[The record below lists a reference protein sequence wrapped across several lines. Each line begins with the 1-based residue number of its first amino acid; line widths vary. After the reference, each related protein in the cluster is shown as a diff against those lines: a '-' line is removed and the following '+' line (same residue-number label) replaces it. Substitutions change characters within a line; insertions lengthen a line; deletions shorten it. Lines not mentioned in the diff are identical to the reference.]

1 MMRGKFIK
9 DWDVVN
15 FKDATHRKQLSAA
28 LQYFLALPDLFVP
41 KRFDAIEQ
49 FKKDRTE
56 FRGLLAR
63 AQEFA
68 TTADFPASILPLIEK
83 FHSLP
88 LYDNGYEMIFDVRDF
103 SGSARNGFDILDV
116 ESGLTFRR
124 IAVGDKLDVF
134 AMSGTLARV
143 YFSFYGGALGWHRQL
158 FDDKEYWT
166 IEDNAIA
173 FRNNAYQFRASVYYA
188 LIEAVGAAQ
197 NIAWQASP
205 DTLAPGTRGYLA
217 SRDAATMNAAAQ
229 NIILNCANKGYGL
242 TPANANFIVLCP
254 LQLRGR
260 VKQALAFNMDNF
272 TESPTQVDYK
282 FTQVTTTM
290 LATTDVYYVI
300 LPKNK
305 LKAGYRMDLT
315 LFSDFDILSY
325 TDTQAGWMRYGG
337 AIGDTEQIQRCAIA

>member
-1 MMRGKFIK
+1 MRGKIIN
-9 DWDVVN
+9 DWDVLN
-15 FKDATHRKQLSAA
+15 FKDEKHRKQLSGA
-28 LQYFLALPDLFVP
+28 LQYFLSLPDLFIP
-41 KRFDAIEQ
+41 TEMKDIKRFT
-49 FKKDRTE
+49 KDRLE
-56 FRGLLAR
+56 LRGLLAA
-63 AQEFA
+63 AQEFS

-83 FHSLP
+83 FHAVP
-88 LYDNGYEMIFDVRDF
+88 LYDNGYEMIFDVRNF
-103 SGSARNGFDILDV
+103 AGSARNGFDILDV

-124 IAVGDKLDVF
+124 ILVGDKLDVF
-134 AMSGTLARV
+134 QMSGEKARV

-173 FRNNAYQFRASVYYA
+173 FRNTAYQFRAAVFYA

-197 NIAWQASP
+197 NIAWQAHP
-205 DTLAPGTRGYLA
+205 DGVAAGVRGYLA
-217 SRDAATMNAAAQ
+217 GRDAATMNAAAQ

-242 TPANANFIVLCP
+242 TPANATFIVLCP

-260 VKQALAFNMDNF
+260 IKQALGYQYDNIVG
-272 TESPTQVDYK
+272 SPSHVDYK
-282 FTQVTTTM
+282 FQQITTTM
-290 LATTDVYYVI
+290 LTVANTFYVI

-337 AIGDTEQIQRCAIA
+337 AIGDTEQLQRCATAP